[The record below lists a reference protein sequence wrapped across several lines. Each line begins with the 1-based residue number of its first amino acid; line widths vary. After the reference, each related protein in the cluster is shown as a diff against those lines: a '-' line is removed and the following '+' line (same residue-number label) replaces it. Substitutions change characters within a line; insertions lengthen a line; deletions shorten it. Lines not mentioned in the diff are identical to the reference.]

1 MILTLA
7 LVASLSCGQS
17 GLASWYGPRFYGK
30 KTASGEIL
38 KKKGYTAAHK
48 SLPFGSYVQVRNPKN
63 GKFVMVEIIDR
74 GPFVKGRIIDLS
86 KDAAEAIGLK
96 GKGRVTIE

>member
-1 MILTLA
+1 M
-7 LVASLSCGQS
+7 SLSRY
-17 GLASWYGPRFYGK
+17 GLDYVQM
-30 KTASGEIL
+30 
-38 KKKGYTAAHK
+38 
-48 SLPFGSYVQVRNPKN
+48 SLPFGSYVQVRDPKN

-96 GKGRVTIE
+96 GTGRVTIE

>member
-1 MILTLA
+1 MILFVNLLILIALA
-7 LVASLSCGQS
+7 LS
-17 GLASWYGPRFYGK
+17 GKGNDKYLFTDT
-30 KTASGEIL
+30 KTDLNGNL
-38 KKKGYTAAHK
+38 TAHK

-96 GKGRVTIE
+96 GTGRVTIE